1 MTPHDNARLAGIF
14 RTLFNDPT
22 IELRDNLTARDV
34 DGWDSLNHVNLMILI
49 EDEFGVRFTT
59 AEVSA
64 LQDVGELK
72 RLIAGKMPAMRRA
85 A

>member
-1 MTPHDNARLAGIF
+1 MTPHDTARLASIF
-14 RTLFNDPT
+14 RTLFNDPGL
-22 IELRDNLTARDV
+22 EVRDDLTARDV
-34 DGWDSLNHVNLMILI
+34 AGWDSLNHVNLMILI
-49 EDEFGVRFTT
+49 EEEFGVRFTT

-72 RLIAGKMPAMRRA
+72 RLIVSKTAVRKA

>member
-1 MTPHDNARLAGIF
+1 MTPHETARLAAIF

-22 IELRDNLTARDV
+22 LELRDDLTARDV

-49 EDEFGVRFTT
+49 EEEFAVRFST

-72 RLIAGKMPAMRRA
+72 RLIAAKLPARKA

>member
-1 MTPHDNARLAGIF
+1 MNPKDVDRLGNVF
-14 RTLFNDPT
+14 RTLFNDPGL
-22 IELRDNLTARDV
+22 ELRDDLTARDV

-49 EDEFGVRFTT
+49 EEEFGVRFTT

-64 LQDVGELK
+64 LQNVGELK
-72 RLIAGKMPAMRRA
+72 ALIAGKRTARRA

>member
-1 MTPHDNARLAGIF
+1 MNPQDADRLTTIF
-14 RTLFNDPT
+14 RTLFNDPAL
-22 IELRDNLTARDV
+22 ELRDDLTARDV

-49 EDEFGVRFTT
+49 EEEFGVRFTT
-59 AEVSA
+59 GEVSA

-72 RLIAGKMPAMRRA
+72 RLLVGKLASRRA

>member
-1 MTPHDNARLAGIF
+1 MTPQDTSRLTGIF

-22 IELRDNLTARDV
+22 LELRDDLTARDV

-49 EDEFGVRFTT
+49 EDEFRVRFTT
-59 AEVSA
+59 SEVSS

-72 RLIAGKMPAMRRA
+72 RLLAVKTAVRKA

>member
-1 MTPHDNARLAGIF
+1 MTLPDEGRLTGIF
-14 RTLFNDPT
+14 RTLFNDPGL
-22 IELRDNLTARDV
+22 ELRDDLTARDV

-59 AEVSA
+59 GEVSA

-72 RLIAGKMPAMRRA
+72 RLLAVKTA
-85 A
+85 ARQAA